1 VLAAPD
7 TRAADGLAVN
17 LGEPQ
22 SVPIAAWLEQIVR
35 AAGAHLELVRVPD
48 HVLPSEFALTAASA
62 QHILTSVHRAE
73 QLLGWSPVEPD
84 RRVAE
89 SVRWHLA
96 NPPDT
101 AWTDEDIRADDA
113 ALAAQ
118 VW

>member
-1 VLAAPD
+1 M
-7 TRAADGLAVN
+7 
-17 LGEPQ
+17 
-22 SVPIAAWLEQIVR
+22 
-35 AAGAHLELVRVPD
+35 
-48 HVLPSEFALTAASA
+48 
-62 QHILTSVHRAE
+62 HRAE
-73 QLLGWSPVEPD
+73 QLLGWSPAEPD